1 MADNEAVP
9 TTIATHG
16 IELCILAIK
25 DKKGQVIT
33 GPNGLSETGIYFID
47 GNERGTTQANITGI
61 EQKGQAQW
69 ANDSKKRVNYGSPE
83 IEVALTL
90 LDADE
95 EPMNKCLGTYTDSTT
110 GITVRSGSTKPNVAM
125 ILVSKKYDGN
135 KKYECFANGNMI
147 LPGSN
152 HQTDNTNQTA
162 ANPAFT
168 YSALAPLDKDVFLD
182 DKGNQQLMGT
192 TTNADPKFDL
202 KKLFD
207 VVFPGNKYGT
217 TTASNS

>member
-1 MADNEAVP
+1 MADDTVR

-16 IELCILAIK
+16 IELVILAVK
-25 DKKGQVIT
+25 DDKGQVIT
-33 GPNGLSETGIYFID
+33 GSNGLSDSGLYFVE

-69 ANDSKKRVNYGSPE
+69 ANDTKKRVTYGSPE

-95 EPMNKCLGTYTDSTT
+95 EPMMKCVGSYTDPTT
-110 GITVRSGSTKPNVAM
+110 GITVRTSSSKPHVAM
-125 ILVSKKYDGN
+125 ILVSKKYDGT
-135 KKYECFANGNMI
+135 KKYECFSNGNMI
-147 LPGSN
+147 LPTIN

-162 ANPAFT
+162 SNPAYT
-168 YSALAPLDKDVFLD
+168 YSALAPMDKNVFLD

-192 TTNADPKFDL
+192 TSSASPNFDL

-217 TTASNS
+217 TAASNS